1 MWLQKYGYWN
11 PDFIYYFYRDGN
23 NYKCCSNHIISYV
36 VCMCMN
42 GYVFKYSSSEG
53 WMSNHLFFNVHII
66 HTLANIVNMTS
77 KLKLLFHTARM
88 FSMEIAVLNAV
99 ILVML
104 SYIEMKTLGYLKTS
118 KWIERN
124 PTKTATPAA
133 VKGKKLWSKKRFE
146 RVAPEPELE
155 DIIMWYRKY

>member
-1 MWLQKYGYWN
+1 
-11 PDFIYYFYRDGN
+11 
-23 NYKCCSNHIISYV
+23 
-36 VCMCMN
+36 
-42 GYVFKYSSSEG
+42 
-53 WMSNHLFFNVHII
+53 
-66 HTLANIVNMTS
+66 
-77 KLKLLFHTARM
+77 
-88 FSMEIAVLNAV
+88 MEIAVLNTV
-99 ILVML
+99 FFSNMF
-104 SYIEMKTLGYLKTS
+104 YIEMKTLGYLKTS